1 MPSRLPLIALLSLL
15 ALACTPGGGDDDD
28 SDGGPGGGG
37 SGGTPPRGT
46 AIDVDELST
55 GYGAFVCEYL
65 RECSDGEFGFN
76 LVRLLVDAGGNCE
89 RYFADV
95 YRTQIAD
102 GQTLDELRYDAA
114 AFTRCRTQALGAC
127 VFADRIPACEAAVRG
142 RRAVGEPCAGST
154 LCAPG
159 LHCAYDPEAQG
170 ECREVCAARSAPGET
185 CEYDEQCAH
194 DGDRV
199 GFCRR
204 ADPLADE
211 GICATYALRGGAAV
225 GQPCGLVTEGDAYA
239 RVNCR
244 EDAYCDA
251 TEDDAVGTCQTI
263 PGPGQPCVDT
273 EFPCRDGICLNQI
286 CVALQVVNAAG
297 SPCDLRQFQICNPIR
312 GLVCLDGTCVA
323 SQGGAGQPC
332 TAEDFGGVGCQDG
345 LYCNDD
351 SLCAAALADGE
362 ACDPDGSDDA
372 CQSGDC
378 VFDPETGDGTCGADV
393 DPCL

>member
-1 MPSRLPLIALLSLL
+1 MTTTAATAAGQRRRRRDPPRHRHRRRRLARHRYGTPSRLRATSASTATQRLRLQPR
-15 ALACTPGGGDDDD
+15 P
-28 SDGGPGGGG
+28 
-37 SGGTPPRGT
+37 PPRRRRRR
-46 AIDVDELST
+46 LCS
-55 GYGAFVCEYL
+55 L
-65 RECSDGEFGFN
+65 RRR
-76 LVRLLVDAGGNCE
+76 RLPHQDRRRPAG
-89 RYFADV
+89 RRA
-95 YRTQIAD
+95 AP
-102 GQTLDELRYDAA
+102 DAA
-114 AFTRCRTQALGAC
+114 AFTLPQRSAPRLHRSRPILQ
-127 VFADRIPACEAAVRG
+127 AAVRG

-159 LHCAYDPEAQG
+159 LYCAYDPQAEG
-170 ECREVCAARSAPGET
+170 ECREACAARRAPGET

-204 ADPLADE
+204 ADALADE

-225 GQPCGLVTEGDAYA
+225 GQPCGLVTDGDAYA

-244 EDAYCDA
+244 EGAWCDA
-251 TEDDAVGTCQTI
+251 TEDDAAGTCQTI

-273 EFPCRDGICLNQI
+273 EFPCRGGICLNQI

-297 SPCDLRQFQICNPIR
+297 SPCDLRQFQICNPLQ
-312 GLVCLDGTCVA
+312 GLVCLDGACVA

-332 TAEDFGGVGCQDG
+332 TDDDFGGVGCQDG

-351 SLCAAALADGE
+351 GLCAAALADGE
-362 ACDPDGSDDA
+362 ACDPDGGGDA

-378 VFDPETGDGTCGADV
+378 LFDPATGDGTCGADV